1 MVITC
6 LTPFIPSVLFKTVP
20 VLILTENRPFV
31 NTFCCFSLNIRVMSK
46 EDLSVTLGKVD
57 ERTQSIKEDIDEVK
71 SGISGLDKR
80 LRVIEDWR
88 IWVLGWTAAI
98 SYGISIMMKGV

>member
-1 MVITC
+1 M
-6 LTPFIPSVLFKTVP
+6 PFR
-20 VLILTENRPFV
+20 VLILTENSLFF
-31 NTFCCFSLNIRVMSK
+31 NTFSVFSLNIRIMSK

-80 LRVIEDWR
+80 LRIIEDWR

-98 SYGISIMMKGV
+98 SFGIALMMKGV

>member
-1 MVITC
+1 M
-6 LTPFIPSVLFKTVP
+6 PFP
-20 VLILTENRPFV
+20 VLILTENSLFV
-31 NTFCCFSLNIRVMSK
+31 NTFSVFSLNIRIMSK

-80 LRVIEDWR
+80 LRIIEDWR

-98 SYGISIMMKGV
+98 SFGISLMMKGV

>member
-1 MVITC
+1 
-6 LTPFIPSVLFKTVP
+6 
-20 VLILTENRPFV
+20 
-31 NTFCCFSLNIRVMSK
+31 MSK

-98 SYGISIMMKGV
+98 SFGISLMMKGI

>member
-1 MVITC
+1 MV
-6 LTPFIPSVLFKTVP
+6 
-20 VLILTENRPFV
+20 
-31 NTFCCFSLNIRVMSK
+31 FSLNIRIMSK

-80 LRVIEDWR
+80 LRIIEDWR

-98 SYGISIMMKGV
+98 SFGISLMMKGV

>member
-1 MVITC
+1 M
-6 LTPFIPSVLFKTVP
+6 LIPPVP
-20 VLILTENRPFV
+20 VLILMLIGCLV
-31 NTFCCFSLNIRVMSK
+31 KGLCCFSVSFSVFSLNIMVMSK

-80 LRVIEDWR
+80 LRIIEDWR

-98 SYGISIMMKGV
+98 SFGISLMMKGV

>member
-1 MVITC
+1 M
-6 LTPFIPSVLFKTVP
+6 PFP
-20 VLILTENRPFV
+20 VLILNENRPFV
-31 NTFCCFSLNIRVMSK
+31 NTFMVFSLNIRIMSK

-80 LRVIEDWR
+80 LRIIEDWR

-98 SYGISIMMKGV
+98 SFGISLMMKGV

>member
-1 MVITC
+1 M
-6 LTPFIPSVLFKTVP
+6 FFP
-20 VLILTENRPFV
+20 VLILTENSLFV
-31 NTFCCFSLNIRVMSK
+31 NTFSVFSLNIRIMSK

-80 LRVIEDWR
+80 LRIIEDWR

-98 SYGISIMMKGV
+98 SFGISLMMKGV